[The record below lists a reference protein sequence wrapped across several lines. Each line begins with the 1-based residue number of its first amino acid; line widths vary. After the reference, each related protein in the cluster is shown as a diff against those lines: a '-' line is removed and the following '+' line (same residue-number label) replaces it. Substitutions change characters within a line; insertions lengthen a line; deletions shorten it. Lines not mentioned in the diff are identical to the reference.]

1 MALEYIILY
10 ALVVIVGLRAIWI
23 GIRGLRGQVA
33 VRFHWPLNRMV
44 SAQSVDDQ
52 HETTRL
58 VLRIG
63 STLRLLFGV
72 VLVGLGAFGLW
83 AAYLR

>member
-10 ALVVIVGLRAIWI
+10 ALVVVVGLRAIWI
-23 GIRGLRGQVA
+23 GVRGLRGQVA
-33 VRFHWPLNRMV
+33 VHYHWPLNRLV
-44 SAQSVDDQ
+44 SAQAVDDQ
-52 HETTRL
+52 DEKTRL

-63 STLRLLFGV
+63 SVLRLLFGV